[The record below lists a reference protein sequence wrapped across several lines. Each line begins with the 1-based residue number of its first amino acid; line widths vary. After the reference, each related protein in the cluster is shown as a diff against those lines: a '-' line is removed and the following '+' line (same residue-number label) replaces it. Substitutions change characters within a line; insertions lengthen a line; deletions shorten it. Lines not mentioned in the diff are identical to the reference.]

1 MMIDIEFSSITDGNI
16 DGSGYFDVLMRSVK
30 AHILE
35 EYNNNRV
42 KDSDYA
48 SVYLGSIQ
56 VAMQQA
62 QEFALRENLIEKD
75 LLIKDTQ
82 IANEIANE
90 DMKLQQ
96 LKEMIRKYNED
107 LDKWYINKSILEN
120 QKSMSDVDA
129 SYKPL
134 TASEDLTTKQTQ
146 IDAMFADIEFNRS
159 KKTIMESTRNDNIR
173 MKAAEQFAELLKYIS
188 AADVV
193 PAEVDFTNIRG
204 LITAILGGI
213 ADPNAT
219 ATMAEPAVDT
229 KSFQPKT

>member
-1 MMIDIEFSSITDGNI
+1 MIDIDFSSITDGDI
-16 DGSGYFDVLMRSVK
+16 DGSGYFDVLMRSVR

-62 QEFALRENLIEKD
+62 QEFALREHLIEKD

-82 IANEIANE
+82 IANELANE

-107 LDKWYINKSILEN
+107 LDKWYINKSILE
-120 QKSMSDVDA
+120 KALSD
-129 SYKPL
+129 
-134 TASEDLTTKQTQ
+134 SE
-146 IDAMFADIEFNRS
+146 F
-159 KKTIMESTRNDNIR
+159 KKI
-173 MKAAEQFAELLKYIS
+173 K
-188 AADVV
+188 
-193 PAEVDFTNIRG
+193 
-204 LITAILGGI
+204 
-213 ADPNAT
+213 
-219 ATMAEPAVDT
+219 
-229 KSFQPKT
+229 